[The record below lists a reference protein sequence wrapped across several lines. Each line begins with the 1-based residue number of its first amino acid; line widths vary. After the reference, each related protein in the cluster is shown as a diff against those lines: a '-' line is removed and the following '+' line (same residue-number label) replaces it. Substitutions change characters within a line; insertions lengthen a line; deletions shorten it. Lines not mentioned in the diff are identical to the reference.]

1 MPRIEPGAVGWEAWM
16 ILLCYAAP
24 PDANT
29 YRELHHEGVDDAAND
44 GDEVEGVPG
53 VLEVALKLSRC

>member
-1 MPRIEPGAVGWEAWM
+1 M

-53 VLEVALKLSRC
+53 VLEVALKLSRCTLLEIC